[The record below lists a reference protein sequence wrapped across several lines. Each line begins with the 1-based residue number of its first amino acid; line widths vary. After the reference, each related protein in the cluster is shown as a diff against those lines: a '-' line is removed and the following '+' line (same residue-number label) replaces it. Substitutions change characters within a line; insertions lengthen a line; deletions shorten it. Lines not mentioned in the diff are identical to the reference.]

1 MHSPFA
7 PAPAPI
13 GTAQQH
19 ATRVAFFIAG
29 FAIAAWAPLVP
40 FVQARLGLDARG
52 LGLVLLCLG
61 LGSMLAMPLA
71 GALTARFGCR
81 QVLAASTLVACLA
94 FPFLVVVENHL
105 ALALALFVFG
115 AGIGCLDCAINI
127 QAIIVERAAGR
138 PMMSGFHGLF
148 SVGGIAGASGV
159 SLMLLVGA
167 TPLLAA
173 LVVVGLILLALS
185 LSMPATIIGE
195 RRGQSSQ
202 SGFAWP
208 RGVVLLIGALCFVL
222 FLAEGALLDWSAV
235 FLTSVRGVDPAQA
248 GFGYAAFAAAMTLGR
263 LLGDRVVGYVGAGR
277 IIVLGS
283 LIAALG
289 FLLATLLGDWR
300 LVLCAYALVG
310 LGCSNVVP
318 VLYSATGRQRVMPES
333 QAVSAVTTL
342 GYSGILLG
350 PAAIGFAAQATSLSV
365 AFGGI
370 AMLLALA
377 ALAGSRLRA

>member
-40 FVQARLGLDARG
+40 FVQVRLGLDARG

-71 GALTARFGCR
+71 GALSARFGCR
-81 QVLAASTLVACLA
+81 RVLAASTLVACLA

-105 ALALALFVFG
+105 VLTLALFVFG

-127 QAIIVERAAGR
+127 QAIIVERAAAR

-148 SVGGIAGASGV
+148 SVGGIAGAGGV
-159 SLMLLVGA
+159 SLMLLMGL
-167 TPLLAA
+167 TPLPAA
-173 LVVVGLILLALS
+173 LVVVGLILLALA
-185 LSMPATIIGE
+185 LSARHFLGE
-195 RRGQSSQ
+195 GGQSSQ

-208 RGVVLLIGALCFVL
+208 RGIVLLIGALCFVL

-263 LLGDRVVGYVGAGR
+263 LFGDRVVAYVGAGR

-283 LIAALG
+283 LIAGVG

-350 PAAIGFAAQATSLSV
+350 PAAIGLIAQATSLPI

-370 AMLLALA
+370 AALLALA

>member
-1 MHSPFA
+1 MHSLSA

-13 GTAQQH
+13 GIAQQH
-19 ATRVAFFIAG
+19 ATRIAFFIAG

-81 QVLAASTLVACLA
+81 RVLVASTLLACLA
-94 FPFLVVVENHL
+94 FPVLVAVEDHIVL
-105 ALALALFVFG
+105 AMALFVFG

-127 QAIIVERAAGR
+127 QAIIVERAAAR

-148 SVGGIAGASGV
+148 SVGGIAGAGGV
-159 SLMLLVGA
+159 SLMLLMGA
-167 TPLLAA
+167 TPLSAA
-173 LVVVGLILLALS
+173 LAVVGLILFALALS
-185 LSMPATIIGE
+185 ARDFLGE
-195 RRGQSSQ
+195 GGESSQ
-202 SGFAWP
+202 SGFASP

-263 LLGDRVVGYVGAGR
+263 LCGDGIVRRVGAGR

-283 LIAALG
+283 LIAGLG
-289 FLLATLLGDWR
+289 FLLATLLSDWR
-300 LVLCAYALVG
+300 LVLCAYGLVG

-350 PAAIGFAAQATSLSV
+350 PAAIGFFAQATSLPM
-365 AFGGI
+365 AFAGI
-370 AMLLALA
+370 AALLALA

>member
-1 MHSPFA
+1 MQSPFA
-7 PAPAPI
+7 PAPAQI
-13 GTAQQH
+13 GIAQQH

-61 LGSMLAMPLA
+61 MGSMLAMPLA

-81 QVLAASTLVACLA
+81 QVLVASTLVACLA
-94 FPFLVVVENHL
+94 FPFLLVVENHL
-105 ALALALFVFG
+105 ALALALFIFG

-127 QAIIVERAAGR
+127 QAIIVERAAAR

-148 SVGGIAGASGV
+148 SVGGIAGAGGV
-159 SLMLLVGA
+159 SLMLLMGL
-167 TPLLAA
+167 TPLPAA
-173 LVVVGLILLALS
+173 LVVVGLILLALA
-185 LSMPATIIGE
+185 LSMRHFLGE
-195 RRGQSSQ
+195 GGEGSQ

-263 LLGDRVVGYVGAGR
+263 LLGDRVVGSVGAGR
-277 IIVLGS
+277 IIVLGC
-283 LIAALG
+283 LIAGSG
-289 FLLATLLGDWR
+289 FLLATLLADWR

-318 VLYSATGRQRVMPES
+318 VLYSATGRQRVMPGNH
-333 QAVSAVTTL
+333 AVSAVTTL

-350 PAAIGFAAQATSLSV
+350 PAAIGFVAQATSLPI
-365 AFGGI
+365 AFCGI
-370 AMLLALA
+370 AALLALA
-377 ALAGSRLRA
+377 ALAGSRLRP